1 MDNGYLTKQTNK
13 TNESKKTIVYLG
25 SLKYLSLQHSWILY
39 SLPTLSQTNVR
50 NSLVKNAIVYVEY
63 PEDPEFES
71 AKDEQGFVQL
81 PPRGAPD
88 RGPQVKE
95 VLEV

>member
-1 MDNGYLTKQTNK
+1 MWNILKIQ
-13 TNESKKTIVYLG
+13 
-25 SLKYLSLQHSWILY
+25 SLNL
-39 SLPTLSQTNVR
+39 R
-50 NSLVKNAIVYVEY
+50 
-63 PEDPEFES
+63 
-71 AKDEQGFVQL
+71 KDEQGFVQL

>member
-1 MDNGYLTKQTNK
+1 M
-13 TNESKKTIVYLG
+13 
-25 SLKYLSLQHSWILY
+25 
-39 SLPTLSQTNVR
+39 
-50 NSLVKNAIVYVEY
+50 NAIVYVEY

-71 AKDEQGFVQL
+71 AKDEQGCVHL